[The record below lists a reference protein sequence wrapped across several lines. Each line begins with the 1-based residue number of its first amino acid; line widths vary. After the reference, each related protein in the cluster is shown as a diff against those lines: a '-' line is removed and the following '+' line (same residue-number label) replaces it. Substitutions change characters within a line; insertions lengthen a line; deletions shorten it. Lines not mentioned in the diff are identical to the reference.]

1 MCEHSVVIVMCGSDQ
16 WMHGTLEYILNCM
29 VLFNCESLL
38 TNNSCKT
45 VLLLIDIL
53 LISNRV

>member
-38 TNNSCKT
+38 TNNSF
-45 VLLLIDIL
+45 
-53 LISNRV
+53 